1 MGKKI
6 HQFSLKQQKEPDIPD
21 RLQMS
26 YHLQQYCDL
35 KYSEQKESLPNA
47 CVKVSHAKPNVSLFH
62 I

>member
-1 MGKKI
+1 MVKI
-6 HQFSLKQQKEPDIPD
+6 HPFFLKQQKKWDIPD
-21 RLQMS
+21 RLQKS

-35 KYSEQKESLPNA
+35 KYSEQKESLSNA